1 MNTQEVILLN
11 ISGDDKPGVTSGITQ
26 ILSQY
31 HVNILDI
38 GQAVIHNNLSLGM
51 LIELPGN
58 AESSPVLK
66 ELLFKAYE
74 LGISI
79 RFEPVNTEEYSHW
92 VGSQGKDRFII
103 SLLARKITAE
113 HISTVTEIIYQ
124 QGLNIDIIN
133 RMTGRIPLNG
143 NKPTRACVE
152 ISVRG
157 TPKDIDNM
165 KSSFYNLSGTIDA
178 DISFQRDD
186 IYRRTRRLVCFD
198 MDSTLI
204 QAEVI
209 VELAKAHGVGE
220 KVHKITE
227 AAMHGELDFD
237 ESFKRRVALLKG
249 LDVSV
254 MENIAENLPL
264 TEGAERLLNTL
275 NRCGYK
281 TAILSGGFTF
291 FGKYL
296 QKKLGID
303 YLFANELEIKNG
315 KLTGHHVG
323 DIVNGTKKA
332 ELLRLIAQMEGI
344 HREQVIAVGD
354 GANDL
359 PMINAAG
366 LGIAFHAK
374 PLVRK
379 NAGHAISTIGLDGIL
394 YLLGF
399 RDRILKD

>member
-1 MNTQEVILLN
+1 LKTQDVILLT
-11 ISGDDKPGVTSGITQ
+11 ITGEDKPGVTSSITH
-26 ILSQY
+26 ILSQ
-31 HVNILDI
+31 HNATILDI
-38 GQAVIHNNLSLGM
+38 GQAVIHNHLSLGM
-51 LIELPGN
+51 LIALPSKT
-58 AESSPVLK
+58 ESSPVLK

-74 LGISI
+74 LGIDI
-79 RFEPVNTEEYSHW
+79 RFDPINARDYSQW
-92 VGSQGKDRFII
+92 VQSHGKDRFII
-103 SLLARKITAE
+103 SLLARKITGE
-113 HISTVTEIIYQ
+113 HISKVTEIIYE

-133 RMTGRIPLNG
+133 RLTGRIPLSG
-143 NKPTRACVE
+143 DQPTRACVE
-152 ISVRG
+152 LSVRG
-157 TPKDIDNM
+157 TPRDTEAM
-165 KSSFYNLSGTIDA
+165 KTAFYNISRKIEA
-178 DISFQRDD
+178 DISFQKDD
-186 IYRRTRRLVCFD
+186 IYRRSRRLVCFD

-220 KVHKITE
+220 EVYKITE
-227 AAMHGELDFD
+227 AAMQGELDFN
-237 ESFKRRVALLKG
+237 ESFKRRIALLKG

-254 MENIAENLPL
+254 MKKIAENLPI
-264 TEGAERLLNTL
+264 TEWADRLLGTL

-291 FGKYL
+291 FGEYL
-296 QKKLGID
+296 QKKFDID
-303 YLFANELEIKNG
+303 YVFANELEIRDG
-315 KLTGHHVG
+315 KLTGRHLG
-323 DIVNGTKKA
+323 DIVNGSRKA
-332 ELLRLIAQMEGI
+332 ELLKLIAQMEGI

-374 PLVRK
+374 PVVRE

>member
-1 MNTQEVILLN
+1 LSTHDVILLT
-11 ISGDDKPGVTSGITQ
+11 ITGEDKPGVTSSMTH
-26 ILSQY
+26 ILSQH
-31 HVNILDI
+31 HVTVLDI
-38 GQAVIHNNLSLGM
+38 GQAVIHNHLSLGM
-51 LIELPGN
+51 LIELPIE

-74 LGISI
+74 LGIQI
-79 RFEPVNTEEYSHW
+79 RFDPVDAKEYTNW
-92 VGSQGKDRFII
+92 VHSQGKNRFII
-103 SLLARKITAE
+103 SLLARKVTGE
-113 HISTVTEIIYQ
+113 HISKVTEIIYE

-133 RMTGRIPLNG
+133 RLTGRIPLRG
-143 NKPTRACVE
+143 DKPTRACVE
-152 ISVRG
+152 FSVRG
-157 TPKDIDNM
+157 TPRDTETM
-165 KSSFYNLSGTIDA
+165 KTAFYNLSRTIDA
-178 DISFQRDD
+178 DISFQKDD
-186 IYRRTRRLVCFD
+186 IYRRSRRLVCFD

-220 KVHKITE
+220 EVHKITE
-227 AAMHGELDFD
+227 AAMRGELDFN
-237 ESFKRRVALLKG
+237 ESFKRRIALLKG

-254 MENIAENLPL
+254 MEKIAENLPL
-264 TEGAERLLNTL
+264 TEGAERLLSTL

-291 FGKYL
+291 FGEYL
-296 QKKLGID
+296 QKKFDIN
-303 YLFANELEIKNG
+303 YVFANELEIRDG
-315 KLTGHHVG
+315 KLTGQHLG
-323 DIVNGTKKA
+323 DIVNGSRKA
-332 ELLRLIAQMEGI
+332 ELLKLIAQMEGI

-374 PLVRK
+374 PVVRE

-399 RDRILKD
+399 RDRMLND